1 MHAGTAASEYL
12 NPSEFFARTYLTQ
25 GLSVLLKGAA
35 QRLEGTGGDPVVEL
49 QTNFGGGKTHS
60 LLALYHM
67 VGGAKFQDLP
77 ILEQLMDGIEISDKV
92 NRAVIVGTSRGP
104 MDSVDNTENL
114 NISTTWG
121 DMAYQLGGVDGY
133 EMLREQDENGIA
145 PGSELLGKLFDRFSP
160 CLILIDEWVAYLR
173 QIYKIDDL
181 PSGSFDVNLS
191 FVQSLTEAVKVAPR
205 TLLVGFT
212 SFPN

>member
-67 VGGAKFQDLP
+67 VGGTKFQDLP
-77 ILEQLMDGIEISDKV
+77 ILEQLMDGIEISEKV

-114 NISTTWG
+114 NITTTWG
-121 DMAYQLGGVDGY
+121 DMAYQLGGLDGY
-133 EMLREQDENGIA
+133 EMKRCIRMSKMRTALHPDQNFLVNYLTI
-145 PGSELLGKLFDRFSP
+145 SFSP
-160 CLILIDEWVAYLR
+160 CLILIDEWE
-173 QIYKIDDL
+173 II
-181 PSGSFDVNLS
+181 
-191 FVQSLTEAVKVAPR
+191 
-205 TLLVGFT
+205 
-212 SFPN
+212 